1 MRCLVAVGDS
11 TCSPVIVVNHQC
23 TERFI
28 DADKRDRII
37 PGSRAGL
44 STGYGAIDLSL
55 KQRQRITGNAFSNGM
70 LWAAMYQC
78 NLGPPALHSVMV
90 SAIASPYWEMTADS
104 LFFENGSGACVRVV
118 DREKWSVRALRRIDP
133 RTRLFFLDVLGY
145 IAADETPL
153 SATDVPP
160 SFSRTR
166 QSYPRQPSRVLRTM
180 ERRPADPA
188 VDSIC
193 APVSQPW

>member
-1 MRCLVAVGDS
+1 MGTLILYSDVG
-11 TCSPVIVVNHQC
+11 
-23 TERFI
+23 E
-28 DADKRDRII
+28 
-37 PGSRAGL
+37 
-44 STGYGAIDLSL
+44 
-55 KQRQRITGNAFSNGM
+55 
-70 LWAAMYQC
+70 
-78 NLGPPALHSVMV
+78 
-90 SAIASPYWEMTADS
+90 DS

>member
-1 MRCLVAVGDS
+1 MRRQTPS
-11 TCSPVIVVNHQC
+11 TLAASEQFHLHVIIGTVPTIAWFGTWVEVVRLQ
-23 TERFI
+23 
-28 DADKRDRII
+28 
-37 PGSRAGL
+37 L
-44 STGYGAIDLSL
+44 
-55 KQRQRITGNAFSNGM
+55 
-70 LWAAMYQC
+70 
-78 NLGPPALHSVMV
+78 
-90 SAIASPYWEMTADS
+90 DS

-153 SATDVPP
+153 SATDVQP
-160 SFSRTR
+160 SFSRTH

>member
-1 MRCLVAVGDS
+1 MAECSILFQINSVSQLGGRVRSWRREMWVGCLSCVMKCRRDS
-11 TCSPVIVVNHQC
+11 
-23 TERFI
+23 F
-28 DADKRDRII
+28 
-37 PGSRAGL
+37 
-44 STGYGAIDLSL
+44 
-55 KQRQRITGNAFSNGM
+55 
-70 LWAAMYQC
+70 
-78 NLGPPALHSVMV
+78 
-90 SAIASPYWEMTADS
+90 
-104 LFFENGSGACVRVV
+104 FFENGSGACVRVV